1 MSTRSRTGPR
11 CHPPGPTRPTPAR
24 GSPRRRRPA
33 PAAAG
38 APRVASIALALLLAG
53 CGASPAPDGTAGTP
67 EADALNSAPNGAL
80 DSPLSAASARPA
92 LTPVPSGTRQLLQA
106 LSVVDSGVIWVSG
119 HGGTWGRTLDGGATW
134 ETGVV
139 PGQDS
144 LQFRDVHAVHA
155 DTALLLAAG
164 PGDRSRIFRTVDGGG
179 GWTEVWRNTDPDA
192 FFDCLDL
199 WDGVDGAPRR
209 GVAFS
214 DAVDGEFVVLV
225 TEDGGA
231 SWTHIPPGTLPPAEG
246 TEGAFAASGT
256 CVVTRGTQHG
266 WIGTGAGTAPRV
278 LRTSDGG
285 ATWTAAPTPLPA
297 GEAAGI
303 ASLVFRDS
311 LQGWALGGN
320 LGDPDSRTDN
330 VAVTSDGGATWT
342 PVTPTRIP
350 GAVYGA
356 ALAPGSGPPV
366 LVAVGPGGADL
377 TLDGGRTWV
386 AVDSTT
392 WWAAAFSAPSVGWLV
407 GPGGRI
413 ARLDLNREE
422 R

>member
-1 MSTRSRTGPR
+1 MSTGSPMVRCAQAGGRTPPDPARVSRRGLPRAPR
-11 CHPPGPTRPTPAR
+11 CGGPVRPGPAVLGLTLTLALGGCGDAPAPGGADRTPGTAVPTGAPASTAMGRSVQPVPTP
-24 GSPRRRRPA
+24 
-33 PAAAG
+33 
-38 APRVASIALALLLAG
+38 I
-53 CGASPAPDGTAGTP
+53 
-67 EADALNSAPNGAL
+67 E
-80 DSPLSAASARPA
+80 
-92 LTPVPSGTRQLLQA
+92 SGTDQLLQA
-106 LSVVDSGVIWVSG
+106 LSVVDSRVIWVSG

-144 LQFRDVHAVHA
+144 LEFRDVHAVHA

-164 PGDRSRIFRTVDGGG
+164 PGDRSRIFRTVDGGA
-179 GWTEVWRNTDPDA
+179 GWTEVWRNADPEA

-199 WDGVDGAPRR
+199 WDSVDGAPRR

-214 DAVDGEFVVLV
+214 DAVAGQFVVLG

-231 SWTHIPPGTLPPAEG
+231 SWTPLPPGRLPPAEG

-256 CVVTRGTQHG
+256 CVVTQGSRHG

-278 LRTSDGG
+278 LRTADGG
-285 ATWTAAPTPLPA
+285 ATWTAAPSPLPA

-303 ASLVFRDS
+303 ASLVFRDT
-311 LQGWALGGN
+311 LQGWAFGGN
-320 LGDPDSRTDN
+320 LSEPDSRTDN
-330 VAVTSDGGATWT
+330 VAMSTDGGVTWI
-342 PVTPTRIP
+342 PSAPTRIS

-356 ALAPGSGPPV
+356 ALAPDSDPPV
-366 LVAVGPGGADL
+366 LVAVGPKGADL
-377 TLDGGRTWV
+377 TLDGGRTWM
-386 AVDSTT
+386 AVDSMT
-392 WWAAAFSAPSVGWLV
+392 WWAAAFSGPSVAWLV

>member
-1 MSTRSRTGPR
+1 MPVASRSLPQGPVR
-11 CHPPGPTRPTPAR
+11 GPGH
-24 GSPRRRRPA
+24 
-33 PAAAG
+33 
-38 APRVASIALALLLAG
+38 PRVVGLGPAVVAGLSMLLAG
-53 CGASPAPDGTAGTP
+53 CGGGPEPEGGTGDPDGDAGTL
-67 EADALNSAPNGAL
+67 EAGSGER
-80 DSPLSAASARPA
+80 SARPS
-92 LTPVPSGTRQLLQA
+92 LTPVESGTAQLLQA
-106 LSVVDSGVIWVSG
+106 LSVVDPGVIWVSG
-119 HGGTWGRTLDGGATW
+119 HGGTWGRTLDGGTTW

-179 GWTEVWRNTDPDA
+179 RWTEVWRNLDPEA
-192 FFDCLDL
+192 FFDCMDL
-199 WDGVDGAPRR
+199 WESVDGGPRR
-209 GVAFS
+209 GIAFS
-214 DAVDGEFVVLV
+214 DAVEGRFVVLV

-231 SWTHIPPGTLPPAEG
+231 SWTHLPPGTLPAAEG

-256 CVVTRGTQHG
+256 CVVNLGSRHG

-278 LRTSDGG
+278 LRTTDGG

-297 GEAAGI
+297 GEAAGV
-303 ASLVFRDS
+303 ASLVFQDTLR
-311 LQGWALGGN
+311 GWAFGGN
-320 LGDPDSRTDN
+320 LADPESRTVN
-330 VAVTSDGGATWT
+330 VAVTVDGGVTWT
-342 PVTPTRIP
+342 PATPTRIP

-356 ALAPGSGPPV
+356 ALAPATGPPV

-377 TLDGGRTWV
+377 TVDGGRSWM

-413 ARLDLNREE
+413 ARMDLNPEAR
-422 R
+422 

>member
-1 MSTRSRTGPR
+1 MSLGSRSGR
-11 CHPPGPTRPTPAR
+11 PPGTAGCIPPTHPRISLRHLSPAQMSR
-24 GSPRRRRPA
+24 GR
-33 PAAAG
+33 G
-38 APRVASIALALLLAG
+38 HVASLLLALLLVG
-53 CGASPAPDGTAGTP
+53 CGAGPAPEGAAGTP
-67 EADALNSAPNGAL
+67 SGDATAGAP
-80 DSPLSAASARPA
+80 DVPPPA
-92 LTPVPSGTRQLLQA
+92 PSVHPSLTPVESGTTQLLQA
-106 LSVVDSGVIWVSG
+106 VSVVDPRVIWVSG
-119 HGGTWGRTLDGGATW
+119 HGGTWGRTLDAGTTW

-164 PGDRSRIFRTVDGGG
+164 PGDRSRIFRTVDGGR
-179 GWTEVWRNTDPDA
+179 GWTEVLRNLDPDA

-199 WDGVDGAPRR
+199 WESVDGAPRR

-214 DAVDGEFVVLV
+214 DAVEGEFVVLI

-231 SWTHIPPGTLPPAEG
+231 SWTQVPPGTLPPAEG

-256 CVVTRGTQHG
+256 CVVTVGTRHG

-278 LRTSDGG
+278 LRTTDGG
-285 ATWTAAPTPLPA
+285 TTWTAAPTPLPA

-303 ASLVFRDS
+303 ASLVFRDT

-320 LGDPDSRTDN
+320 LGDPGSRTDN
-330 VAVTSDGGATWT
+330 VAVTTDGGATWT
-342 PVTPTRIP
+342 PSAPTRIP

-356 ALAPGSGPPV
+356 ALAPGTDPPA

-377 TLDGGRTWV
+377 TPDGGRTWM

-413 ARLDLNREE
+413 ARLDLNLEE